1 MNQNVIKLFL
11 LFHFLHIL
19 YCKKPFENYLYI
31 CKTTLYFL
39 NELFDNFERSNLD
52 ACRRSIGQMTPVKS
66 SDPTVR
72 FTKTSKET

>member
-39 NELFDNFERSNLD
+39 NELFDNFERSNRSTPLD
-52 ACRRSIGQMTPVKS
+52 STIIEFK
-66 SDPTVR
+66 
-72 FTKTSKET
+72 FIL